1 MNNVMQKI
9 KYIMLGI
16 IVTLSFFGVSV
27 HASERITLDLSST
40 ASESYVI
47 NTPGDYE
54 CEIVET
60 GVRYKT
66 LKAAVADANSLSGA
80 NTIRLLADID
90 FKTDTNAVLTVSED
104 LTIIGEHTISRGGY
118 TENLFKIPVGI
129 KLTLDDGVVFDGSND
144 WELDEE
150 LFEYNLVNRIQ
161 ASSVNDYITPQE
173 GGTVA
178 TAAMFNVLGTLEM
191 NDVVMQNN
199 YTTKSNSGIVYLS
212 GADAILITN
221 GTEFKDCAST
231 GSSTIVSLNKNSKW
245 YINDG
250 TNIHDSF
257 VGGNGGICYI
267 SSSNVYMSGGI
278 ITHTRGYNSNGTVF
292 MMYSGNATLNMTGG
306 TICENYGTIGP
317 QNGRNAAVYL
327 HSTGILNMTGG
338 SICHNIGNRRG
349 GIDSYKSNSTL
360 NINRVDQEFID
371 GKPVNENGVAAYNAD
386 NHPYIGDN
394 VSLIGES
401 QYDVGYNVDQTAHW
415 WVTGGIYTQ
424 DVDEFCAEGYVC
436 IPYDITARTDD
447 YIVVPGYRVRYFSV
461 EKDITTDTDGN
472 EITDYKKTLE
482 DKYIHMLPK
491 DKFWYEMDEHAEYI
505 EVINEKHENID
516 TWYTEQELVNMYDFE
531 NTKLTDNLDLYGEYE
546 NHVHTEVKIE
556 AVINGDASHTKK
568 FNYKSEYTDV
578 YNYFDENGNSTN
590 YNFTLDINTSTK
602 IELVALGSELIIT
615 ETKPAEY
622 TLDIDVTYL
631 DENGNRVSSDYTLID
646 NGVKV
651 KVNKGLEIK
660 FIHKKAEMTTNK
672 FVTGSSTDDLVI
684 NLETYVNGDTLAV
697 EQTRPADVVLVIDQS
712 GSMIRPIVDKEK
724 LTRTDLATDQA
735 KENGTHGLY
744 YLAYGSSTVNYL
756 VFKDGEWYRYETN
769 RSKTSGW
776 DDCIPNMDVIRNN
789 LVLMDDAKWTEF
801 EQYGIWQTR
810 YGATY
815 DALKAFINTLK
826 DEGIDHRVAF
836 VGFGSASD
844 GITNLIVDGVKTKY
858 NSLTND
864 ICADAF
870 RSILTDTDSLMSSLE
885 AIHCNSKYTNAGAG
899 LSIARKIYDNNS
911 ADSSRDRMV
920 ILFSDGADAKGTDP
934 YGNSY
939 ALKNTY
945 GAKIYSIKAASATA
959 TFLDHMSSNYPEATS
974 ASAVGTKY
982 SDKYFL
988 TTGNADDLIAVFSSL
1003 VSEVLS
1009 SGTKLNTYTV
1019 IRDTMSEYFELP
1031 AGINAS
1037 NVKEYI
1043 KVYTADYMA
1052 DGTFSNNLVD
1062 ITNDDN
1068 IIITLKTHNGKDV
1081 VEVTGFDFADN
1092 YIAITNGTARGKKLI
1107 IKIPIV
1113 TNGQNITG
1121 SELTTNDPD
1130 NSGIYNDD
1138 VCIKPFETPKVD
1150 LPATVSIVKSTNGP
1164 IIDKEYVIEL
1174 QYDKHRY
1181 VANGNYLQSEAIVES
1196 GETNL
1201 KHGQSFELPKIV
1213 LGGEV
1218 KISST
1223 DLDSVK
1229 LYKYVDGVKEEITD
1243 YTLSN
1248 DTVKFT
1254 VTSDM
1259 EIEIIDNIYTYAYID
1274 GVNGKDSN
1282 DGLTADSSVK
1292 TLKQAYIN
1300 LPAGGTIYVVDT
1312 ITIGTS
1318 LQELTITKNS
1328 YKDTNTEIIYN
1339 NDVNISIKRYSQPTV
1354 MTDNNDTNNI
1364 EGFSATSN
1372 INSMIVV
1379 SAGSKLKVGDIIL
1392 DGHKNDVT
1400 SGPIHLIAKGVT
1412 SDAKSSIIKIYGDL
1426 VLDGGTIQNN
1436 KISNVIDTAKTPYG
1450 AGLAVYGNGTITMES
1465 GWIIN
1470 NESVD
1475 HPKYAKLWSSGAGVY
1490 VHGESTFIMNGGVIS
1505 GNIADDNGAGVRN
1518 GHEFIMNGGIICNN
1532 IAKND
1537 GGGVY
1542 SKETE
1547 DKQFIMNGGAIYG
1560 NTAGNLGGGI
1570 YIEVDDTV
1578 INTGEIYDNKASNG
1592 GGVYVKKGTFT
1603 SNNANIYQNEAT
1615 NGGGIYIADKAILT
1629 GETNIYDNK
1638 ASKGGGI
1645 YQDGKL
1651 YLEENVVVN
1660 TNNDIYLP
1668 NNRFVYAKD
1677 LVGND
1682 IVARLTPNT
1691 YTNGRTVVRLIPNE
1705 NYEVASDLISR
1716 FELTPSG
1723 NKALRPGDYIVE
1735 SKNILD
1741 TDIIISELFNITYD
1755 KGTTQEVTN
1764 LPTVEQIYWCEPA
1777 YVSDLIPERLY
1788 YEFLGWSKGSTEEV
1802 NIMAGD
1808 LLEVTDNITI
1818 YAVWDVVLGL
1828 DAKIIRILGN
1838 KEPIFRAGELGC
1850 IIIDTE
1856 GSIKDIEII
1865 FPDNLDDKL
1874 SKLLNVNL
1882 DISATTESRF
1892 IVPLGITPGTYVV
1905 KIIAYSPTGETIS
1918 VNREFIVIDG
1928 SILNDIKTIIK

>member
-1 MNNVMQKI
+1 MNSVISKI
-9 KYIMLGI
+9 RKILMLTLLCCSTILLSNNIVVFAEDELPSWTWDVNSKTLTLNNMEISDSSIFKDVVSEDGTFPDRTKLILNGDSSIAGGENNAITCAGNLTIEGSGELTLTGKNGISATSITIKDINLDINSTIDGIYIYNTAGDAT
-16 IVTLSFFGVSV
+16 VTLQNVTGSIVGGARAGIYVNGEYTESKAYVIINNCNLDIISQAPGYNGRAQKSAVTVYIEKAEKVESSIKITDSKVNATGADAGLCINNYVKGANAMNSASSYIDITNSLVTAKGTNGTWSGIFASVLGEHTDADSIITIKDSSVYVVSPNTGVLTSSQSGESRIILDNSILG
-27 HASERITLDLSST
+27 ASGKTAISMIEEGAQVKEATLKNGSTYVQMTPAAIMKGTLDVVDGKTIIAT
-40 ASESYVI
+40 AGDGITYDMDNNYYIIPQGSEVKEVFINAGTVRYTFNNQAGGIGGFSYEKEEI
-47 NTPGDYE
+47 WGYDKDYI

-60 GVRYKT
+60 GIQYKT
-66 LKAAVADANSLSGA
+66 LKEAVEDANSLSGA
-80 NTIRLLADID
+80 NTMRLLNDID
-90 FKTDTNAVLTVSED
+90 FKVNTNAVLTVSED
-104 LTIIGEHTISRGGY
+104 LTIIGDYTISRGGY
-118 TENLFKIPVGI
+118 TGNLFKVPVGV
-129 KLTLDDGVVFDGSND
+129 KLTLSDGVTFDGSNN
-144 WELDEE
+144 WALDEE
-150 LFEYNLVNRIQ
+150 LFEYNLVNRIR
-161 ASSVNDYITPQE
+161 ASSVNDYIIPQD

-199 YTTKSNSGIVYLS
+199 YTTKSNSGIAYLS

-245 YINDG
+245 YINDD
-250 TNIHDSF
+250 TNIHDNF

-292 MMYSGNATLNMTGG
+292 MMYGGNATLNMTGG
-306 TICENYGTIGP
+306 TICENYGTKGP

-338 SICHNIGNRRG
+338 SICHNIGNIRG

-371 GKPVNENGVAAYNAD
+371 GKPVNESGPAAYNELS
-386 NHPYIGDN
+386 HPYIGDN
-394 VSLIGES
+394 VSLMGEA

-424 DVDEFCAEGYVC
+424 DVDEFCSEGYVC

-472 EITDYKKTLE
+472 EITNYKKTLE

-776 DDCIPNMDVIRNN
+776 DNYIPNMDVIRNN
-789 LVLMDDAKWTEF
+789 SVLMDDAKWTEF

-982 SDKYFL
+982 SNKYFL
-988 TTGNADDLIAVFSSL
+988 TTSNADDLIAVFSSL
-1003 VSEVLS
+1003 VSEVSS

-1052 DGTFSNNLVD
+1052 DGTFSNNLAD

-1068 IIITLKTHNGKDV
+1068 IIITIKTHNGKDV

-1092 YIAITNGTARGKKLI
+1092 FIAITNGVAQGKKLVVQ
-1107 IKIPIV
+1107 IPIKQ
-1113 TNGQNITG
+1113 TNTDITG
-1121 SELTTNDPD
+1121 DQIITNDSSY
-1130 NSGIYNDD
+1130 SGVYNEG
-1138 VCIKPFETPKVD
+1138 VLVKPFESPSVD
-1150 LPATVSIVKSTNGP
+1150 MPVSLNVIK
-1164 IIDKEYVIEL
+1164 IIEEPDVDKC
-1174 QYDKHRY
+1174 
-1181 VANGNYLQSEAIVES
+1181 
-1196 GETNL
+1196 
-1201 KHGQSFELPKIV
+1201 
-1213 LGGEV
+1213 
-1218 KISST
+1218 
-1223 DLDSVK
+1223 
-1229 LYKYVDGVKEEITD
+1229 
-1243 YTLSN
+1243 
-1248 DTVKFT
+1248 
-1254 VTSDM
+1254 
-1259 EIEIIDNIYTYAYID
+1259 
-1274 GVNGKDSN
+1274 
-1282 DGLTADSSVK
+1282 
-1292 TLKQAYIN
+1292 
-1300 LPAGGTIYVVDT
+1300 
-1312 ITIGTS
+1312 
-1318 LQELTITKNS
+1318 
-1328 YKDTNTEIIYN
+1328 
-1339 NDVNISIKRYSQPTV
+1339 
-1354 MTDNNDTNNI
+1354 
-1364 EGFSATSN
+1364 
-1372 INSMIVV
+1372 
-1379 SAGSKLKVGDIIL
+1379 DIIIGYTVQ
-1392 DGHKNDVT
+1392 DGYELLLNNLHSVEKDIT
-1400 SGPIHLIAKGVT
+1400 SE
-1412 SDAKSSIIKIYGDL
+1412 
-1426 VLDGGTIQNN
+1426 
-1436 KISNVIDTAKTPYG
+1436 ISLK
-1450 AGLAVYGNGTITMES
+1450 
-1465 GWIIN
+1465 N
-1470 NESVD
+1470 NESELIQNIIVGSKIKITD
-1475 HPKYAKLWSSGAGVY
+1475 NTLNKIEVY
-1490 VHGESTFIMNGGVIS
+1490 TVKN
-1505 GNIADDNGAGVRN
+1505 GVRTEFKDFTVNN
-1518 GHEFIMNGGIICNN
+1518 G
-1532 IAKND
+1532 
-1537 GGGVY
+1537 
-1542 SKETE
+1542 
-1547 DKQFIMNGGAIYG
+1547 
-1560 NTAGNLGGGI
+1560 
-1570 YIEVDDTV
+1570 
-1578 INTGEIYDNKASNG
+1578 
-1592 GGVYVKKGTFT
+1592 
-1603 SNNANIYQNEAT
+1603 
-1615 NGGGIYIADKAILT
+1615 
-1629 GETNIYDNK
+1629 
-1638 ASKGGGI
+1638 
-1645 YQDGKL
+1645 
-1651 YLEENVVVN
+1651 
-1660 TNNDIYLP
+1660 
-1668 NNRFVYAKD
+1668 
-1677 LVGND
+1677 
-1682 IVARLTPNT
+1682 
-1691 YTNGRTVVRLIPNE
+1691 
-1705 NYEVASDLISR
+1705 
-1716 FELTPSG
+1716 
-1723 NKALRPGDYIVE
+1723 IVE
-1735 SKNILD
+1735 FTILQNME
-1741 TDIIISELFNITYD
+1741 IILIDEISF
-1755 KGTTQEVTN
+1755 K
-1764 LPTVEQIYWCEPA
+1764 
-1777 YVSDLIPERLY
+1777 
-1788 YEFLGWSKGSTEEV
+1788 
-1802 NIMAGD
+1802 
-1808 LLEVTDNITI
+1808 
-1818 YAVWDVVLGL
+1818 L
-1828 DAKIIRILGN
+1828 DAYIIRILGDN
-1838 KEPIFRAGELGC
+1838 KPIFRAGEAGYVV
-1850 IIIDTE
+1850 INTIGDITN
-1856 GSIKDIEII
+1856 IKVD
-1865 FPDNLDDKL
+1865 FPDELTQYNTDLD
-1874 SKLLNVNL
+1874 NIIEVNNKGKF
-1882 DISATTESRF
+1882 THRYKFT
-1892 IVPLGITPGTYVV
+1892 VPLQAEV
-1905 KIIAYSPTGETIS
+1905 KIYKVSITAHNTKGETLT
-1918 VNREFIVIDG
+1918 VIRD
-1928 SILNDIKTIIK
+1928 LQVVDERVVDDFKTIIR